1 MRPRMQDPRALKAM
15 PVSTFLDDVK
25 AAAAESVEV
34 ARAVPK
40 AAIVGA
46 NGKATMV
53 PAPVQMRRSSGRAGA
68 DVEVCPG
75 ASCGR
80 PHPHM
85 CPDATC
91 IWTHGGNIR

>member
-1 MRPRMQDPRALKAM
+1 MQDPRALKAM